1 MPGPN
6 YLMPANAAIT
16 GPTWQPQQYSQPY
29 QQPIQF
35 NQPQPQNYQNTPVMS
50 IAPVSGESNAAQF
63 PVAVGT
69 ELWLV
74 DKAAHKIYIKTNS
87 ANPSEMQEIDYTF
100 VVKQQNQNE
109 PVSRSEFEDMKAM
122 MGQMMAMLQQSQ
134 QSVTVEQNT
143 QPQQPRRNS
152 EWKKRGNRNDQPDG
166 NPANNG

>member
-1 MPGPN
+1 MMPT
-6 YLMPANAAIT
+6 NAPIT
-16 GPTWQPQQYSQPY
+16 GPTWQPQQFNQPY
-29 QQPIQF
+29 QQPVQF
-35 NQPQPQNYQNTPVMS
+35 NQTQPQNYQNTPVMS

-100 VVKQQNQNE
+100 VVKPQNQNE

-122 MGQMMAMLQQSQ
+122 MGQMMAMLQQ
-134 QSVTVEQNT
+134 N
-143 QPQQPRRNS
+143 QQPVESERSGPPPQRRNQD
-152 EWKKRGNRNDQPDG
+152 WKKRGGGRNDQPDG
-166 NPANNG
+166 AATNTG

>member
-1 MPGPN
+1 MPAPNYMMPGGAP
-6 YLMPANAAIT
+6 IS
-16 GPTWQPQQYSQPY
+16 GPTWQPQQFNQPY
-29 QQPIQF
+29 NQQMQF
-35 NQPQPQNYQNTPVMS
+35 NQPQPQTYQNTPVMS

-122 MGQMMAMLQQSQ
+122 MGQMMAMLQQNQ
-134 QSVTVEQNT
+134 PPQAQDPQN
-143 QPQQPRRNS
+143 PQRQNRD
-152 EWKKRGNRNDQPDG
+152 WKKKGNRNDQSDG
-166 NPANNG
+166 TAANP

>member
-1 MPGPN
+1 MPMPN
-6 YLMPANAAIT
+6 YGTMVANPSIT
-16 GPTWQPQQYSQPY
+16 GPTYQQAPYQMY
-29 QQPIQF
+29 QQPNNF
-35 NQPQPQNYQNTPVMS
+35 NQQNYQSTPVMS

-74 DKAAHKIYIKTNS
+74 DKAAHKIYVKTNS

-122 MGQMMAMLQQSQ
+122 MGQMMAMLQAGQ
-134 QSVTVEQNT
+134 QGQ
-143 QPQQPRRNS
+143 QDQQPRRNQD
-152 EWKKRGNRNDQPDG
+152 WKKRGGKNDQSDG
-166 NPANNG
+166 PAANP